1 MSAGAVLIVL
11 GAIIVLASKVP
22 FLGNLPG
29 DLRVQGKTSTLFF
42 PIATCV
48 LISIA
53 LTVLVNAGL
62 WLFRRFFH

>member
-1 MSAGAVLIVL
+1 MSVGAALVVL
-11 GAIIVLASKVP
+11 GATIALASKLP
-22 FLGNLPG
+22 FLGSLPG
-29 DLRVQGKTSTLFF
+29 DLRIQGKTSTLYF

-62 WLFRRFFH
+62 WLFRRYFH